1 VRTDLFDY
9 DLPEGLIAD
18 APPESR
24 DQGRMCV
31 VLEHELVHALVR
43 DFPQQLAAGDL
54 VVLNETK
61 VRRARLHG
69 RREVALEPG
78 REGGAKVEFLFLE
91 RLARAADG
99 SETWSALG
107 KANRPLRLGDR
118 VRCDRLVLEVV
129 SRGAGGLLEL
139 RAAGDVDRVLEEQG
153 ELPIPP
159 YMRRAAD
166 ARDHTRYQTVFAA
179 HLGSAAAPTAG
190 LHVTPEMLERMRAR
204 GARVERLTLHVGI
217 GTFRP
222 VVADDLDQ
230 HTMHSEAF
238 EVSPQLAEAIAETR
252 QRGGRVVAIGTTVV
266 RALEAAADP
275 ERPGLVRAQSARTE
289 LLIQPGYAFRVV
301 DALLTNFHMP
311 KSTLLALV
319 AAFAGHRRVLAAY
332 RAAVEARYRFL
343 SYGDAMWLPT
353 RLAEQTP

>member
-9 DLPEGLIAD
+9 ELPEELIAD
-18 APPESR
+18 APPEGR
-24 DQGRMCV
+24 DQGRMCG
-31 VLEHELVHALVR
+31 VLEQGLRHAQVR
-43 DFPQQLAAGDL
+43 DFPDELGPLDL

-69 RREVALEPG
+69 RRETVASSIGEP
-78 REGGAKVEFLFLE
+78 GAKVEFLFLE

-99 SETWSALG
+99 SEVWSALG

-118 VRCDRLVLEVV
+118 VRCGDFALEVAG
-129 SRGAGGLLEL
+129 RGPGGLLEI
-139 RAAGDVDRVLEEQG
+139 RSAGDVDHLLETHG

-159 YMRRAAD
+159 YMRRSAD
-166 ARDHTRYQTVFAA
+166 ARDDTRYQTVFAA

-190 LHVTPEMLERMRAR
+190 LHVTSEMLERIRAR

-238 EVSPQLAEAIAETR
+238 DVPARLAQAIAETR
-252 QRGGRVVAIGTTVV
+252 QQSGRVVAVGTTVV

-275 ERPGLVRAQSARTE
+275 EQPGLVRAHGGRTE
-289 LLIQPGYAFRVV
+289 LLIQPGYSFRVV

-319 AAFAGHRRVLAAY
+319 AAFAGHERVLAAY
-332 RAAVEARYRFL
+332 RAAVDARYRFL
-343 SYGDAMWLPT
+343 SYGDAMWLPA
-353 RLAEQTP
+353 RLSEQTS